1 MRPSIPAFC
10 LALAASTAYANPE
23 LEKLM
28 QDPGN
33 WASWGGDYA
42 GSRYSPLSQINQD
55 TAKNLR
61 PVWTFSTG
69 MLRGHEGGP
78 LVLKGQWKYLDA
90 DGAIKEVEKSIIFI
104 HSGFPHRVYALDQDT
119 QTVLWEYQYAPDKGV
134 DMTQV
139 IGVMCCDVVNRG
151 LAYGDGKLFLAQ
163 GDATL
168 IALDAFS
175 SDAVLAKAKGGASKS
190 ANRTVWKAQNG
201 DTKRGE
207 TNTNAPLVVKDK
219 VITGISGGEYGVR
232 GFLAAYNIKDGS
244 LAWKAYSTGPD
255 AEMKIDPDKTQTWTD
270 GKMAPVGKDSS
281 LKTWQGDQ
289 WKIGGGTTWG
299 WYSYD
304 PKLNLVYYG
313 SGNPSTWNPVQRPG
327 DNKWSMT
334 IWARDAD
341 TGAARWVY
349 QMTPHDEWDFD
360 GINEM
365 ALIDL
370 PMRDKDGK
378 EHSKLLTHFDRNGF
392 GYTLDRETGELL
404 VAEKFDKAV
413 NWATR
418 VDMKTGRPQVDTRY
432 STQSGGEEFAQG
444 AGPDK
449 QPGTADDDL
458 ICPSA
463 MGAKNQPPV
472 AWSPRTKLVYI
483 PGNHTC
489 MSYEPFQVEYKAGEP
504 YVGATLNIF
513 PAGKDV
519 KTGEKTYLLNPKTG
533 VALVDEKTGEKLAS
547 PNMGSFT
554 AWNPATGTIAW
565 AIDEPFSLWG
575 GLVATGG
582 DVVIYGTLEGYLKV
596 RDAHTGAELYKFK
609 TASGIVGNVSTWTYQ
624 GKQYIGV
631 LSGLG
636 GWAGIG
642 EAADITDG
650 GLGAARAYLRLKSH
664 SKLGGVFTVFALP

>member
-1 MRPSIPAFC
+1 MKKTVNNWLVATSVAALLAAPSISQANAEVE
-10 LALAASTAYANPE
+10 ALAKDT
-23 LEKLM
+23 K
-28 QDPGN
+28 N
-33 WASWGGDYA
+33 WATWGGDYY
-42 GSRYSPLSQINQD
+42 GTRYSTLTEINKD
-55 TAKNLR
+55 TAKNIQ

-69 MLRGHEGGP
+69 ALRGHEGGP
-78 LVLKGQWKYLDA
+78 LVVGGLIY
-90 DGAIKEVEKSIIFI
+90 I
-104 HSGFPHRVYALDQDT
+104 HTGYPHKVYALSQDT
-119 QTVLWEYQYAPDKGV
+119 QSVVWEYQYAADAGT
-134 DMTQV
+134 DQTQV

-151 LAYGDGKLFLAQ
+151 LAYGDGKIFLAQ

-168 IALDAFS
+168 IALDAKTGK
-175 SDAVLAKAKGGASKS
+175 L
-190 ANRTVWKAQNG
+190 VWKVKNG
-201 DTKRGE
+201 DTKKGE

-244 LAWKAYSTGPD
+244 LAWKAYSVGPD
-255 AEMKIDPDKTQTWTD
+255 AEMKIDPDKTTTWTD
-270 GKMAPVGKDSS
+270 GKVAPVGKDSS

-341 TGAARWVY
+341 TGAAKWVY
-349 QMTPHDEWDFD
+349 QMTPHDEWDYD

-365 ALIDL
+365 TLIDQ
-370 PMRDKDGK
+370 DAKGIDGK
-378 EHSKLLTHFDRNGF
+378 VHTKLLTHFDRNGL

-404 VAEKFDKAV
+404 VAQKFDKATNWTTGVDPNTGIPAV
-413 NWATR
+413 NP
-418 VDMKTGRPQVDTRY
+418 KY
-432 STQSGGEEFAQG
+432 STQVGGEDKAQG
-444 AGPDK
+444 AGPDGK
-449 QPGTADDDL
+449 PGTADDDL
-458 ICPSA
+458 VCPSA

-472 AWSPRTKLVYI
+472 AYSPKTKLIYI

-489 MSYEPFQVEYKAGEP
+489 MTYEPFQVEYTAGQP

-513 PAGKDV
+513 PAAHDV
-519 KTGEKTYLLNPKTG
+519 KTGEKNNST
-533 VALVDEKTGEKLAS
+533 D
-547 PNMGSFT
+547 MGSFT
-554 AWNPATGTIAW
+554 AWDPSTGTIAW
-565 AIDEPFSLWG
+565 NISEPFSLWG
-575 GLVATGG
+575 GLVATAG

-596 RDAHTGAELYKFK
+596 RDANTGAELYRFK
-609 TASGIVGNVSTWTYQ
+609 TPSGIIGNVSTWAYN

-636 GWAGIG
+636 GWAGVG
-642 EAADITDG
+642 EAAGLDEDTA
-650 GLGAARAYLRLKSH
+650 GLGAVGAYKSLKAH
-664 SKLGGVFTVFALP
+664 SKLGGVFTVFALPSQK

>member
-1 MRPSIPAFC
+1 MRPSTLALS
-10 LALAASTAYANPE
+10 LALAATGAAQANPE

-28 QDPGN
+28 QDPSV
-33 WASWGGDYA
+33 WASWGGDYY
-42 GSRYSPLSQINQD
+42 GSRYSPLNQINKD
-55 TAKNLR
+55 TAKDLK

-78 LVLKGQWKYLDA
+78 LVLKGQWKYVDEV
-90 DGAIKEVEKSIIFI
+90 GAVKTVEKSLIFI
-104 HSGFPHRVYALDQDT
+104 HSGFPHRVYALDQDS
-119 QTVLWEYQYAPDKGV
+119 QTVLWEYQYVPDKGV
-134 DMTQV
+134 DTTQV

-151 LAYGDGKLFLAQ
+151 LAYGDGKLFLSQ
-163 GDATL
+163 GDGTL
-168 IALDAFS
+168 VALDAFS
-175 SDAVLAKAKGGASKS
+175 SDAALAKVQGTTIKP
-190 ANRTVWKAQNG
+190 ANRIVWKAQNG
-201 DTKRGE
+201 DPKLGQ

-219 VITGISGGEYGVR
+219 VVTGISGGEYGVR
-232 GFLAAYNIKDGS
+232 GFVAAYHIKDGS

-255 AEMKIDPDKTQTWTD
+255 AEMKIDPDKTMTWTD

-304 PKLNLVYYG
+304 PVLNLVYYG

-341 TGAARWVY
+341 SGEARWVY
-349 QMTPHDEWDFD
+349 QMTPHDEWDYD

-365 ALIDL
+365 MLVDAPL
-370 PMRDKDGK
+370 KDAAGK
-378 EHSKLLTHFDRNGF
+378 EHVKLLTHFDRNGF

-413 NWATR
+413 NWASH
-418 VDMKTGRPQVDTRY
+418 VDMRTGRPHVVAKY
-432 STQSGGEEFAQG
+432 STQSGGEDKAQG
-444 AGPDK
+444 AGPDGK
-449 QPGTADDDL
+449 PGTADDDL

-489 MSYEPFQVEYKAGEP
+489 MTYEPFQVDYTAGQP
-504 YVGATLNIF
+504 YVGATLNIYA
-513 PAGKDV
+513 AGKDV
-519 KTGEKTYLLNPKTG
+519 KTGEKNG
-533 VALVDEKTGEKLAS
+533 SAD
-547 PNMGSFT
+547 MGAFT
-554 AWNPATGTIAW
+554 AWDPVAGKIAW
-565 AIDEPFSLWG
+565 TISEPFSLWG
-575 GLVATGG
+575 GMVATAG

-596 RDAHTGAELYKFK
+596 RDAHTGAELYRFK
-609 TASGIVGNVSTWTYQ
+609 TPSGIIGNVSTWEYQ
-624 GKQYIGV
+624 GRQYVGV

-636 GWAGIG
+636 GWAGVG
-642 EAADITDG
+642 VALDCHDSTET
-650 GLGAARAYLRLKSH
+650 LGACGTYQGLKSH
-664 SKLGGVFTVFALP
+664 TKLGGVFTVFALLKPAGQ

>member
-1 MRPSIPAFC
+1 MKKTVNNWLVATSVAALLAAPSISQANAEVE
-10 LALAASTAYANPE
+10 ALAKDT
-23 LEKLM
+23 K
-28 QDPGN
+28 N
-33 WASWGGDYA
+33 WATWGGDYY
-42 GSRYSPLSQINQD
+42 GTRYSTLTEINKD
-55 TAKNLR
+55 TAKNIQ

-69 MLRGHEGGP
+69 ALRGHEGGP
-78 LVLKGQWKYLDA
+78 LVVGGLIY
-90 DGAIKEVEKSIIFI
+90 I
-104 HSGFPHRVYALDQDT
+104 HTGYPHKVYALSQDT
-119 QTVLWEYQYAPDKGV
+119 QSVVWEYQYAADAGT
-134 DMTQV
+134 DQTQV

-151 LAYGDGKLFLAQ
+151 LAYGDGKIFLAQ

-168 IALDAFS
+168 IALDAKTGK
-175 SDAVLAKAKGGASKS
+175 L
-190 ANRTVWKAQNG
+190 VWKVKNG
-201 DTKRGE
+201 DTKKGE

-244 LAWKAYSTGPD
+244 LAWKAYSVGPD
-255 AEMKIDPDKTQTWTD
+255 AEMKIDPDKTTTWTD
-270 GKMAPVGKDSS
+270 GKVAPVGKDSS

-341 TGAARWVY
+341 TGAAKWVY
-349 QMTPHDEWDFD
+349 QMTPHDEWDYD

-365 ALIDL
+365 TLIDQ
-370 PMRDKDGK
+370 DAKGIDGK
-378 EHSKLLTHFDRNGF
+378 VHTKLLTHFDRNGL

-404 VAEKFDKAV
+404 VAQKFDNATNWTTGVDPKSGIPAV
-413 NWATR
+413 NP
-418 VDMKTGRPQVDTRY
+418 KY
-432 STQSGGEEFAQG
+432 STQVVGEDKAQG
-444 AGPDK
+444 AGPDGK
-449 QPGTADDDL
+449 PGTADDDL
-458 ICPSA
+458 VCPSA

-472 AWSPRTKLVYI
+472 AYSPKTKLIYI

-489 MSYEPFQVEYKAGEP
+489 MTYEPFQVEYTAGQP

-513 PAGKDV
+513 PAAHDV
-519 KTGEKTYLLNPKTG
+519 KTGEKNNST
-533 VALVDEKTGEKLAS
+533 D
-547 PNMGSFT
+547 MGSFT
-554 AWNPATGTIAW
+554 AWDPSTGTIAW
-565 AIDEPFSLWG
+565 NISEPFSLWG
-575 GLVATGG
+575 GLVATAG

-596 RDAHTGAELYKFK
+596 RDANTGAELYRFK
-609 TASGIVGNVSTWTYQ
+609 TPSGIIGNVSTWAYN

-636 GWAGIG
+636 GWAGVG
-642 EAADITDG
+642 EAAGLDEDTA
-650 GLGAARAYLRLKSH
+650 GLGAVGAYKSLKAH
-664 SKLGGVFTVFALP
+664 SKLGGVFTVFALPSQK